1 MGDAINF
8 FTIARLAVI
17 TSLKRHGDSWVLITF
32 CIIRRRLIASVI
44 ILFNFLIL
52 SSDEFPFHVEE
63 VTSAAISHGWLHG
76 VPIVPF
82 KGHNLIESHDIWGR
96 IQWCMVDVVLGCK
109 VLRVKRGNVK
119 LQDHPNVNLR
129 KEREKTCNRIRL
141 KPLFHRTPR
150 LANLQR
156 NFYDQHDVSQREKK
170 VQSRR
175 KEKHFFCVEDETSW
189 VLRKT
194 FSDAFLLALMSA
206 WTSFHGIYDLISS
219 SNGNLAPLRKSR

>member
-129 KEREKTCNRIRL
+129 KEREK
-141 KPLFHRTPR
+141 
-150 LANLQR
+150 NLQSNTIETTFPPNASLGQSPTKFLR
-156 NFYDQHDVSQREKK
+156 STWCFTARKK

-175 KEKHFFCVEDETSW
+175 KEKHFFVSKMKLVEYWERHCRM
-189 VLRKT
+189 L
-194 FSDAFLLALMSA
+194 FC
-206 WTSFHGIYDLISS
+206 
-219 SNGNLAPLRKSR
+219 